1 MRRSIVVG
9 FVLVF
14 ALSVALAQVGG
25 GGRGGGRAGG
35 FQGGMGMMGV
45 GPFAG
50 ISLLLR
56 PDVQQELQ
64 ITEQQRQQIQEAMQ
78 ALRPA
83 GGPGGGPGG
92 RGGAGGGLDP
102 QQRDQ
107 QTAEVEKTIKGIL
120 NESQYARYRE
130 LLAQWLGAEALARK
144 DYADE
149 VGLTSDQRLKIQE
162 IQRQAQQRLREELQ
176 AAREAGGDF
185 QAIRQKLEQIR
196 VETRQ
201 QILNL
206 LTPEQKTKWQQIQG
220 KPFRFQEIRSPF

>member
-1 MRRSIVVG
+1 MRRCIVVG
-9 FVLVF
+9 TVLVF

-35 FQGGMGMMGV
+35 LQGGMGMMGV

-50 ISLLLR
+50 IALLNR

-64 ITEQQRQQIQEAMQ
+64 ITEQQRQQIQEAMRS
-78 ALRPA
+78 LRPA

-92 RGGAGGGLDP
+92 RAGGGGDP
-102 QQRDQ
+102 QQVDQ

-120 NESQYARYRE
+120 SESQYARYRE

-144 DYADE
+144 DFADE

-162 IQRQAQQRLREELQ
+162 IQRQAQQRIREEMQ
-176 AAREAGGDF
+176 SAREAGGDF
-185 QAIRQKLEQIR
+185 QAIRQRIEQIR
-196 VETRQ
+196 QETRQ

-206 LTPEQKTKWQQIQG
+206 LTQEQKDKWQNIQG
-220 KPFRFQEIRSPF
+220 KPFQFQQIRPPF